1 MPKPPLKN
9 AKPSPRRRRSI
20 VSDNSNLLAVP
31 EVPVFQEPQQ
41 IPQTETTNQ
50 NTQKPVMN
58 TVRNTI
64 IAAVIFLG
72 AIISIPKMIESN
84 NASEV
89 LVITKP
95 SGEIVVHSEPGWH
108 WQGFG
113 DPVHYQRRGT
123 FDFIKSDKEDNT
135 IEIRFNDS
143 GTARISG
150 VLNYELS
157 ANAEQIK
164 ELHSQYLTPEAVE
177 NQLIRSFLQMSV
189 FNTGSLLSSTESYSS
204 ARGMMFE
211 YIQKQLTDG
220 IFATD
225 GTLTREKDTLGFERT
240 ITKIQIRK
248 SKDGQTEI
256 ATKSPFAKFGIVVQS
271 LNING
276 IDYDDKVDAQI
287 QAQLDAVIKVQTAI
301 AEAKRAEQDKITAEQ
316 KGLADKAVAEA
327 TANVE
332 LAKATIEAEKLKTVA
347 LTEATQ
353 KKEVAELALETAKL
367 DAQAVVEKGKADAE
381 ARKLVMEADG
391 ALEKKLEA
399 YAKVQESWANAYSQA
414 KFAPV
419 PQVMMG
425 GNGNAPTNA
434 ANQMM
439 ELISTKAAMDLS
451 LELKPKQ

>member
-1 MPKPPLKN
+1 
-9 AKPSPRRRRSI
+9 
-20 VSDNSNLLAVP
+20 
-31 EVPVFQEPQQ
+31 
-41 IPQTETTNQ
+41 
-50 NTQKPVMN
+50 MN

-95 SGEIVVHSEPGWH
+95 SGDIVVYSEPGWH

-113 DPVHYQRRGT
+113 EPVHYPRRGT
-123 FDFIKSDKEDNT
+123 FSFSKLTNQGANEDESV
-135 IEIRFNDS
+135 EIRFNDS

-150 VLNYELS
+150 ILNYEMS
-157 ANAEQIK
+157 SNTDQIK
-164 ELHSQYLTPEAVE
+164 ELHSQYLTPEAVQQ
-177 NQLIRSFLQMSV
+177 QLIRSFLQMSI

-204 ARGMMFE
+204 SRGMMVE
-211 YIQKQLTDG
+211 YIQRQLIDG

-225 GTLTREKDTLGFERT
+225 GTLTREKDSLGFERT
-240 ITKIQIRK
+240 MTKIQIRK
-248 SKDGQTEI
+248 DKSGAEVI
-256 ATKSPFAKFGIVVQS
+256 ATKSPFQKFGIVIQS

-287 QAQLDAVIKVQTAI
+287 QAQLDSVIKVQTAI
-301 AEAKRAEQDKITAEQ
+301 AEAKKAEQDKITAEQ

-327 TANVE
+327 ESNVT
-332 LAKATIEAEKLKTVA
+332 LAKATIEAEQKKVVA
-347 LTEATQ
+347 VAEATQ
-353 KKEVAELALETAKL
+353 KKEVATLALETAKL
-367 DAQAVVEKGKADAE
+367 DAEAVIEKGKADAE

-391 ALEKKLEA
+391 ALEKKIEA
-399 YAKVQESWANAYSQA
+399 YVQTQEAWANAYSQA

-419 PQVMMG
+419 PQIMMG
-425 GNGNAPTNA
+425 GSANQPTNA

-439 ELISTKAAMDLS
+439 ELLSTKAAMDLS
-451 LELKPKQ
+451 LEIKPKQ